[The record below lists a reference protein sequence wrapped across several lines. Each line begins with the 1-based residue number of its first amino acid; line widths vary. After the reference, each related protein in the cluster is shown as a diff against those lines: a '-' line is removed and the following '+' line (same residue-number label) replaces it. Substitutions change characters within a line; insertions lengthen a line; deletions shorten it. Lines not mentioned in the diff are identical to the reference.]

1 MVTNKQTN
9 KQPADPSASLLLTIE
24 KAVFCNDDYYNHITT
39 ILQPYDCNDYHPSVV
54 LAQSGGDHRCDA
66 GGGPE

>member
-1 MVTNKQTN
+1 MVTNKQTH
-9 KQPADPSASLLLTIE
+9 KQPADPTVSLLLTIE
-24 KAVFCNDDYYNHITT
+24 KAVFCNDEL
-39 ILQPYDCNDYHPSVV
+39 LQPYDCNDNHPSVV